1 MELLYTSC
9 IALAALIIGVVFAPH
24 IRGDYGKY
32 KAFVE
37 GRLHEVEQKAKE
49 AAIRTINKL

>member
-1 MELLYTSC
+1 MEFLYTAC
-9 IALAALIIGVVFAPH
+9 IALVALILGVAFAPM
-24 IRGDYGKY
+24 IRGDYGHF
-32 KAFVE
+32 KAYVE